1 MKNSI
6 EDVRGEHVRTD
17 KVMAELVERG
27 VAFHH
32 ALGRTVAT
40 AYLREH
46 AVPAE
51 VIRRVF
57 SSVQARRPA
66 QGVMKRHTPLDEL
79 GHHRVRS
86 DMLPTYILDTV
97 FHAMAP
103 CRMNQCCIKF

>member
-6 EDVRGEHVRTD
+6 AEVAGEHVRTD
-17 KVMAELVERG
+17 KVMAGLVERG

-40 AYLREH
+40 ACLRGL

-57 SSVQARRPA
+57 SSVHARRAARPA
-66 QGVMKRHTPLDEL
+66 R
-79 GHHRVRS
+79 RRW
-86 DMLPTYILDTV
+86 
-97 FHAMAP
+97 
-103 CRMNQCCIKF
+103 R

>member
-1 MKNSI
+1 MKNRIDAASG
-6 EDVRGEHVRTD
+6 DKDGDDNGDNVRTD

-32 ALGRTVAT
+32 SLGRTVAT

-51 VIRRVF
+51 VIHRVF

-66 QGVMKRHTPLDEL
+66 RPA
-79 GHHRVRS
+79 RR
-86 DMLPTYILDTV
+86 
-97 FHAMAP
+97 
-103 CRMNQCCIKF
+103 RWR

>member
-6 EDVRGEHVRTD
+6 DAFNSSNDGENVRTD
-17 KVMAELVERG
+17 KAMAELVERG

-51 VIRRVF
+51 VIYRVF
-57 SSVQARRPA
+57 SSAQARRPA
-66 QGVMKRHTPLDEL
+66 RPA
-79 GHHRVRS
+79 RR
-86 DMLPTYILDTV
+86 
-97 FHAMAP
+97 
-103 CRMNQCCIKF
+103 RWR

>member
-6 EDVRGEHVRTD
+6 DDVRGQQVRTD

-27 VAFHH
+27 VAFRHT
-32 ALGRTVAT
+32 LGRTVAR

-51 VIRRVF
+51 VICRVF

-66 QGVMKRHTPLDEL
+66 RPA
-79 GHHRVRS
+79 RR
-86 DMLPTYILDTV
+86 
-97 FHAMAP
+97 
-103 CRMNQCCIKF
+103 RWR

>member
-6 EDVRGEHVRTD
+6 EELAGENVRTD
-17 KVMAELVERG
+17 TAMAELVERG

-66 QGVMKRHTPLDEL
+66 RPA
-79 GHHRVRS
+79 RR
-86 DMLPTYILDTV
+86 
-97 FHAMAP
+97 
-103 CRMNQCCIKF
+103 RWR